1 MNPICEKC
9 FSPSTVPICGSPTT
23 YPSSLN
29 PVLFSPS
36 VLGSIGASVCKY
48 YKVNPAIGVIAGVVL
63 GGVISIVQEN
73 RQTKLIGNRGSMY
86 YCQKCH
92 HVFERN
98 IQVFT
103 GDDVDFEFVG

>member
-29 PVLFSPS
+29 AVLFSPS

-73 RQTKLIGNRGSMY
+73 RQTKLIGNRGSRT
-86 YCQKCH
+86 CGCKLLSSKNWQQSQTSQCGFKTC
-92 HVFERN
+92 R
-98 IQVFT
+98 
-103 GDDVDFEFVG
+103 